1 MNAKALANRLASVP
15 ERAME
20 AIPNLPAN
28 PWRRRRSALPAP
40 AAAFGLGLML
50 GLGIALLL
58 YLSPHES
65 VTPEGAGAEPRPDA
79 NPIQ

>member
-1 MNAKALANRLASVP
+1 MTAKALANRLASVP

-20 AIPNLPAN
+20 AIPNLPEI

-40 AAAFGLGLML
+40 AAAFGLGLVMGL
-50 GLGIALLL
+50 GLALLL
-58 YLSPHES
+58 YLSPQVSSLRE
-65 VTPEGAGAEPRPDA
+65 EAGADPRPDA

>member
-1 MNAKALANRLASVP
+1 MNARALANRLASVP

-20 AIPNLPAN
+20 AIPSLPAN
-28 PWRRRRSALPAP
+28 PWRRRSALPAP
-40 AAAFGLGLML
+40 AAAFGLGVMV

-58 YLSPHES
+58 YLSPHEAAMR
-65 VTPEGAGAEPRPDA
+65 ERGGAEPRPDA